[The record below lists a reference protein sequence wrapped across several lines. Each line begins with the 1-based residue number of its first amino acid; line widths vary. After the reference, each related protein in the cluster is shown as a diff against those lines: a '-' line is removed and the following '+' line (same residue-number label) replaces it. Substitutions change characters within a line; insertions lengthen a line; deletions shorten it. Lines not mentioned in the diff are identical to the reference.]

1 LLKHLVRTPAR
12 TLLPVLLLA
21 CADAA
26 HAQERPTQDQQRE
39 HVVRRGDT
47 LWDLARAYLQNP
59 FLWRLIYEANRDV
72 VENPHWIY
80 PAERLVIPP
89 ILRQDAP
96 ESPSRDMGDPI
107 GDPVSEA
114 LTDDPML
121 DEPATDEPM
130 VVTTLDLRRP
140 IVPLA
145 EYLATPW
152 VSRTAEREVVGRVL
166 RLADPS
172 AATDRLPSN
181 LHPND
186 RVHLG
191 GLTGARPQRGDSL
204 VVVRI
209 GRHVGEWGRI
219 VEPTA
224 VLIVESSDG
233 SVATARV
240 ARQFGTAR
248 LGDPV
253 LPLGPLPQIGLGDPE
268 PVPTGPEGHLL
279 QFVTPEA
286 IHGPTDL
293 AIISLGSASGVGIGD
308 EFSVYVPARAVN
320 SQMPE
325 RLPPEPVGTLRV
337 VKVDERTATVRV
349 LTVSSAAMRDG
360 LPVRMTRRMP

>member
-1 LLKHLVRTPAR
+1 LLKYLVRTPAR

-21 CADAA
+21 SAA
-26 HAQERPTQDQQRE
+26 PAQAQEQPTQDQQRE

-59 FLWRLIYEANRDV
+59 FLWRLIFEANRDV

-80 PAERLVIPP
+80 PAERLIIPP

-96 ESPSRDMGDPI
+96 DSPTRDLGDPI
-107 GDPVSEA
+107 GDPVS
-114 LTDDPML
+114 DDPMMEEPAPA
-121 DEPATDEPM
+121 DEPT

-152 VSRTAEREVVGRVL
+152 VSRTAERQVVGRVL

-186 RVHLG
+186 RVHIG
-191 GLTGARPQRGDSL
+191 SLTGARPQRGDSL

-209 GRHVGEWGRI
+209 GREVGEWGRI

-224 VLIVESSDG
+224 VLVVESADG

-253 LPLGPLPQIGLGDPE
+253 LPLGPLPVIGLGEPE
-268 PVPTGPEGHLL
+268 PVPMGPEGHLL

-293 AIISLGSASGVGIGD
+293 AIISVGSASGVGIGD
-308 EFSVYVPARAVN
+308 EFVVYVPARAVN
-320 SQMPE
+320 SQLPD
-325 RLPPEPVGTLRV
+325 RLPPEPIGTVRV

-349 LTVSSAAMRDG
+349 LSVSSAAMRDG